1 MGKHDEDVLMILTL
15 EDFAVIF
22 TMLSPVY
29 YLSYAHIHKIAKL
42 DARINVLENRL
53 SGILKL
59 SKGD

>member
-1 MGKHDEDVLMILTL
+1 MDDFNEVVLMILTL

-29 YLSYAHIHKIAKL
+29 YLSFTN
-42 DARINVLENRL
+42 RIKVMQLESRMTALELRL

-59 SKGD
+59 SGD